1 LQNAFPVPEVR
12 QSVMEKL
19 WRLVR
24 KVPAGAKVRRCK
36 MKGAAL
42 ASERA
47 LIGAIIVDPDRAWR
61 EVADLGLVATDFTD
75 ATNRRAFAAILRLR
89 SAGKPITE
97 TTLQDTGL
105 TLPELTK
112 LVDGAESAAAARYHA
127 TAIRGAAL
135 QRRAHDE
142 IRTHGGTP
150 EGLRLALRQIEESL
164 PDVDSGGVATQ
175 TLAELADP
183 VPETENEAALF
194 RNGWLRKGGGAFL
207 VSTSGTG
214 KSVASIQCALLWAMG
229 LPAFGVE
236 PVKRLRIA
244 IIQAED
250 DAEEMADFRNQIT
263 GGLIDGG
270 LDREAVLAAGGNI
283 ILADGTGKTGEGFTT
298 FVGELLRAR
307 PDIDLLIVN
316 PLQSFFG
323 GDISRN
329 AELSQFLRTWLD
341 PVIKPG
347 RVGVLFVHHTNK
359 PPASKDRKGWGAD
372 TFSAYVGAG
381 GAEIVNW
388 CRAVLALMPCEAV
401 PGLFRLVAGKRG
413 GRLGWHDSDG
423 NKTNTR
429 FIAHSEGRIFWRDAT
444 PEEIEQAQGQRSAD
458 SFGDAKADAETLAD
472 HARQQ
477 ALTLT
482 ALRSYAKDTMGN
494 ARGRR
499 AFDHLKGH
507 VRAFSLSLVQ
517 AKYKNTVFAGTRP
530 DAEQAA
536 RSFDT
541 EKGVGK

>member
-1 LQNAFPVPEVR
+1 MATAKKTPVQKPRTDAVNDEHALVGALIFAFDRCWPQVSDIALSAEHFTDETCRRVWGSIERLRAAGQPISEAAVQTDSGIAGIKLQEIIDAAA
-12 QSVMEKL
+12 
-19 WRLVR
+19 
-24 KVPAGAKVRRCK
+24 VPAYARHH
-36 MKGAAL
+36 
-42 ASERA
+42 
-47 LIGAIIVDPDRAWR
+47 AITIR
-61 EVADLGLVATDFTD
+61 D
-75 ATNRRAFAAILRLR
+75 A
-89 SAGKPITE
+89 
-97 TTLQDTGL
+97 
-105 TLPELTK
+105 
-112 LVDGAESAAAARYHA
+112 Y
-127 TAIRGAAL
+127 L
-135 QRRAHDE
+135 QRQAIDAL
-142 IRTHGGTP
+142 RTHGGSP
-150 EGLRLALRQIEESL
+150 EGLRIALRQIEEGL
-164 PDVDSGGVATQ
+164 PTDSGGIATQ
-175 TLAELADP
+175 TLADLADP
-183 VPETENEAALF
+183 APETENEAALF
-194 RNGWLRKGGGAFL
+194 RNGWLRKGGGAFM

-244 IIQAED
+244 IIQSED

-283 ILADGTGKTGEGFTT
+283 ILADGTGKTGEGFIT

-307 PDIDLLIVN
+307 PDIDLLIIN
-316 PLQSFFG
+316 PFQSFFG

-329 AELSQFLRTWLD
+329 AELSEFLRTWLD

-388 CRAVLALMPCEAV
+388 CRAVLALMPCEPV
-401 PGLFRLVAGKRG
+401 PGVFRLVAGKRG

-444 PEEIEQAQGQRSAD
+444 PEEIELAQGQRSAD
-458 SFGDAKADAETLAD
+458 TFGDAKADAETLAD

-482 ALRSYAKDTMGN
+482 ALRSYATATMGT

-517 AKYKNTVFAGTRP
+517 AKYKNTMFVGTRP

-536 RSFDT
+536 RSFDA
-541 EKGVGK
+541 EKGLGK

>member
-1 LQNAFPVPEVR
+1 MIDAGIPAHCEYHADAIRNAHFQR
-12 QSVMEKL
+12 QAV
-19 WRLVR
+19 
-24 KVPAGAKVRRCK
+24 
-36 MKGAAL
+36 
-42 ASERA
+42 
-47 LIGAIIVDPDRAWR
+47 
-61 EVADLGLVATDFTD
+61 
-75 ATNRRAFAAILRLR
+75 AAIK
-89 SAGKPITE
+89 A
-97 TTLQDTGL
+97 
-105 TLPELTK
+105 
-112 LVDGAESAAAARYHA
+112 DGDS
-127 TAIRGAAL
+127 
-135 QRRAHDE
+135 
-142 IRTHGGTP
+142 P

-194 RNGWLRKGGGAFL
+194 RNGWLRKGGGAFM

-214 KSVASIQCALLWAMG
+214 KSVASIQAALLWAMG

-236 PVKRLRIA
+236 PVRPLKVA

-263 GGLIDGG
+263 GGLIAGG

-283 ILADGTGKTGEGFTT
+283 ILADGTGKTGEGFIT

-307 PDIDLLIVN
+307 PDIDLLIIN
-316 PLQSFFG
+316 PFQSFFG

-341 PVIKPG
+341 PVIKPN
-347 RVGVLFVHHTNK
+347 RCGVLFIHHTNK
-359 PPASKDRKGWGAD
+359 PPNAKDRKGWGVDSFA
-372 TFSAYVGAG
+372 AYIGAG
-381 GAEIVNW
+381 GAELVNW
-388 CRAVLALMPCEAV
+388 TRAMLALMPCETV

-429 FIAHSEGRIFWRDAT
+429 FVAHSEGRIFWRDAT
-444 PEEIEQAQGQRSAD
+444 PEEVEQAQGQRSAD

-477 ALTLT
+477 ALSLT
-482 ALRSYAKDTMGN
+482 AMRSYATATMGT

-517 AKYKNTVFAGTRP
+517 AKYKNTMFIGTRP

-541 EKGVGK
+541 EKGLA